1 MPTDRATSSCQRSF
15 LVVSVDGG
23 AASGKSSTCRAVA
36 EKLHFL
42 HVDTGTHY
50 RAVTRLCLD
59 QGLFPGSQPTVLAAF
74 LRRLQLSTVIQ
85 GVEAEL
91 RIDGTAF
98 SREQLRSSEVNAAVS
113 PMAAIPEVRKTVFAY
128 QRHQAAVAR
137 EAGFHGLIM
146 EGRDI
151 GTVIFPEA
159 DCKFHFSADTATRT
173 ARRASEG
180 LTDTIQ
186 QRDAID
192 SSRETAPLI
201 CAPDAIL
208 IDTSR
213 HSLEEV
219 VDMVCHIILSR
230 ARPNQPLRSGN
241 CPCQPL

>member
-1 MPTDRATSSCQRSF
+1 MTFMNLDNLSPLASQSF

-36 EKLHFL
+36 ERLHFL
-42 HVDTGTHY
+42 HVDTGAHY

-59 QGLFPGSQPTVLAAF
+59 EGLPPESQPALLTAF
-74 LRRLQLSTVIQ
+74 LRRLQLSTEIH

-91 RIDGTAF
+91 RIDGVAF
-98 SREQLRSSEVNAAVS
+98 SRERLRSAEVNAAVS

-128 QRHQAAVAR
+128 QRNQATVAR

-151 GTVIFPEA
+151 GTVIFPDA
-159 DCKFHFSADTATRT
+159 HCKFYLEADTATRT

-180 LTDTIQ
+180 QTDTIQ

-192 SSRETAPLI
+192 SSRKTAPL
-201 CAPDAIL
+201 AHAANAIL

-219 VDMVCHIILSR
+219 VDIVCDIIQTR
-230 ARPNQPLRSGN
+230 ALTQAIH
-241 CPCQPL
+241 